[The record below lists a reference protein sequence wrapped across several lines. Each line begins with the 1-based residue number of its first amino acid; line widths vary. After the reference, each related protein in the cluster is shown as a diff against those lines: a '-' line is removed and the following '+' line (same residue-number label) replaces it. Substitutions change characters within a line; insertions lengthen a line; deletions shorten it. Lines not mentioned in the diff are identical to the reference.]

1 SGLPFEQAAATVQP
15 SDGIDVRHEF
25 VLVRKW
31 PYKLDLQVAAGLAN
45 ADAILLAEAVE
56 QLNALLE
63 HAVPAVAMRVF
74 ELLILT
80 EFPFLKQ
87 GSRRVLPEKVGGQS
101 PFKGATEEHGGP
113 GVFFLPAIEI
123 AMTVES
129 GAGQVLDDLGIAVH
143 HQATSDSGGSSAAI
157 G

>member
-31 PYKLDLQVAAGLAN
+31 PYKLNLQIAAGLAN
-45 ADAILLAEAVE
+45 ANAILLAEAVE

-63 HAVPAVAMRVF
+63 HAIPAVAMRVF

-80 EFPFLKQ
+80 ELPFLKQ
-87 GSRRVLPEKVGGQS
+87 GSRCVLAQKEGRQS
-101 PFKGATEEHGGP
+101 AFKGASEEHGCP
-113 GVFFLPAIEI
+113 GIFFFPAIEI
-123 AMTVES
+123 TMTVAAR
-129 GAGQVLDDLGIAVH
+129 AGQVLADLG
-143 HQATSDSGGSSAAI
+143 
-157 G
+157 